1 MRTVSVYLGRGA
13 CRRAVLIAF
22 DRPHTPTELTE
33 KTKVKEDYLTRLLR
47 EFRGLG
53 LVECLN
59 NSELSGRIYRLTL
72 KGRRLRNSLCAKL
85 ENYNPYKEPGKDF
98 DWMAYAK
105 VMRGKQRKAI
115 FLVMDS
121 AWRTRE
127 GIRRKALEINNKIWR
142 PNSYE
147 VINDLLKANLI
158 ETTWERNKAYYRL
171 TKRGAKLKELIT
183 GSLTS

>member
-1 MRTVSVYLGRGA
+1 MRTASAYLKKGA

-22 DRPHTPTELTE
+22 DRPQTPTELKK
-33 KTKVKEDYLTRLLR
+33 KTKVKEDYITRLLR

-53 LVECLN
+53 LIECLN
-59 NSELSGRIYRLTL
+59 NSELSGRIYRLTP
-72 KGRRLRNSLCAKL
+72 KGRRLRNILCKKL
-85 ENYNPYKEPGKDF
+85 ENYKPYKEPDKDF

-105 VMRGKQRKAI
+105 VMRGKQRKAV
-115 FLVMDS
+115 FLVMDTV
-121 AWRTRE
+121 WRTRE

-147 VINDLLKANLI
+147 VLNDLLKAELI

-171 TKRGAKLKELIT
+171 SETGAKLKELIT